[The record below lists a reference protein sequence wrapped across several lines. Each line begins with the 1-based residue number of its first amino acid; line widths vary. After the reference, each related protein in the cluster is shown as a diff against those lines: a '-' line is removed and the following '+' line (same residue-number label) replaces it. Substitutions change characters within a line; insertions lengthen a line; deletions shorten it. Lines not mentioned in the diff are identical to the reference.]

1 MELTGRVAVVTGGAS
16 GIGADIC
23 RRFAAAGAVV
33 VAVDRVAVDHG
44 AGDHAAGDHA
54 AGGLTLQVD
63 VSRSEEVDAAMASVV
78 EHHGRIDVLAH
89 VAGVDDARTKADI
102 AGHLER
108 GTPLD
113 ITASLTDEQWHRM
126 TSINLDGTFYCIRAA
141 LRTMLPR
148 RSGSIIA
155 MSSVAGLSGV
165 AGLPHYSASKA
176 GVIGLV
182 RAVAKEVADRGVR
195 VNAIAPGA
203 IATPMTERSPAGM
216 SSAAPIGRMGRVDEV
231 SSAAL
236 FLAGDGSSY
245 VTGEVVNVSGGLV
258 AG

>member
-1 MELTGRVAVVTGGAS
+1 MELAGRVAVVTGGAS

-33 VAVDRVAVDHG
+33 VAVDRDATSMQTS
-44 AGDHAAGDHA
+44 AGTS
-54 AGGLTLQVD
+54 TLRVD
-63 VSRSEEVDAAMASVV
+63 VSKSDEVDGAITSVI
-78 EHHGRIDVLAH
+78 EKYGKIDVLAH
-89 VAGVDDARTKADI
+89 VAGVDDAKTKADI
-102 AGHLER
+102 AGHLAR

-113 ITASLTDEQWHRM
+113 ITASLTSEQWHRM

-141 LRTMLPR
+141 LRAMLPR

-155 MSSVAGLSGV
+155 MSSVAGLTGV

-203 IATPMTERSPAGM
+203 IATPMTDRSPSGM
-216 SSAAPIGRMGRVDEV
+216 NTAAPLGRMGSVGEV
-231 SSAAL
+231 SAVAL
-236 FLAGDGSSY
+236 FLAGDASAY

-258 AG
+258 TG